1 MADEVAEEALEEDA
15 PLTEG
20 AKEALKEEL
29 KDFLR
34 ELTKFTLWVLALTFV
49 ALSSRNSVQM
59 HNAALFL
66 RTTFN
71 LANGAEGAPSSTG
84 EGFWPY
90 ITDATAK
97 INQDDVFSIERP
109 ATKFRKLRGIV
120 VFGSQL
126 RQVRVPGGSCTKF
139 YDSVQQA
146 TSVKINAP
154 CFGSAGV
161 LSSSSTYT
169 KEWREGFM

>member
-1 MADEVAEEALEEDA
+1 MADNRAEPLEEEVQ
-15 PLTEG
+15 LTEG

-66 RTTFN
+66 RATFN
-71 LANGAEGAPSSTG
+71 LDDSVEGAPSSTG

-90 ITDATAK
+90 IIDATSK
-97 INQDDVFSIERP
+97 INQDDVFASERP
-109 ATKFRKLRGIV
+109 STKYRKLRGIAI
-120 VFGSQL
+120 FGSQL
-126 RQVRVPGGSCTKF
+126 RQVRAPGTSCTKF
-139 YDSVQQA
+139 YDSVQGA
-146 TSVKINAP
+146 STVKINAP

-161 LSSSSTYT
+161 LSSSGTFT